1 MRHLIHIT
9 YTTITRQ
16 KIDLTETGSQAYQI
30 IGKKKKKPTNLI
42 DLPTLIDNN
51 PVYFSA
57 RQVDFSSV
65 VHRNF
70 LFCANF
76 SINFNS

>member
-1 MRHLIHIT
+1 MRHLIHT
-9 YTTITRQ
+9 SLSRQ
-16 KIDLTETGSQAYQI
+16 KIDLTEMGSQVYQRK
-30 IGKKKKKPTNLI
+30 IGKQPTNQL
-42 DLPTLIDNN
+42 DRPTYPTDNN

-76 SINFNS
+76 SINFLIHKKK

>member
-1 MRHLIHIT
+1 MRHLIHT
-9 YTTITRQ
+9 KSQ
-16 KIDLTETGSQAYQI
+16 SSEKIDLTELGFASLPKEKLESNQ
-30 IGKKKKKPTNLI
+30 PTNLI
-42 DLPTLIDNN
+42 DLPTLPDIN

>member
-1 MRHLIHIT
+1 MRHLIHT
-9 YTTITRQ
+9 SLTRQ
-16 KIDLTETGSQAYQI
+16 KIDLTETGSQVYQI
-30 IGKKKKKPTNLI
+30 NGKNKKKQPTNQL
-42 DLPTLIDNN
+42 DRPTYPIDNN

-70 LFCANF
+70 FVLCKFLY
-76 SINFNS
+76 